1 MKFRRYLYLIS
12 FKMFRKKT
20 WFFYCFKKRGRER
33 LEKTFKKCV
42 GNGYRFGDQDQL
54 NIKVDTLR
62 FIKINSKN

>member
-1 MKFRRYLYLIS
+1 
-12 FKMFRKKT
+12 MFRKKT

-42 GNGYRFGDQDQL
+42 GTGYRFGDQDQL